1 MFSTA
6 GYRKNLKRTLLPALL
21 FPTCSPIV
29 ILHGYLHV
37 STWGYMYQSKSRW
50 SDILMQHVHLY
61 QRNLL
66 NHFSLQKLTQRKYL
80 ALVSLLLLL
89 HHKFSSFLGRNLHFV
104 PYSLVA
110 VHTWL
115 LVLEPDLAYVMCQ
128 QSAGRCPYLGNTP
141 VSLYSY
147 VDGDIGCKYTLGI
160 SQGCSLGSDL
170 QFHAHASLS
179 QEFCRPP
186 STYVHASRAG
196 LLPSTRRKERLAL
209 RKR

>member
-1 MFSTA
+1 
-6 GYRKNLKRTLLPALL
+6 
-21 FPTCSPIV
+21 
-29 ILHGYLHV
+29 
-37 STWGYMYQSKSRW
+37 
-50 SDILMQHVHLY
+50 
-61 QRNLL
+61 
-66 NHFSLQKLTQRKYL
+66 
-80 ALVSLLLLL
+80 
-89 HHKFSSFLGRNLHFV
+89 LHFV

-141 VSLYSY
+141 VSLFSY
-147 VDGDIGCKYTLGI
+147 VHSDICPKYTLGI
-160 SQGCSLGSDL
+160 SQGCSLGSEL

-179 QEFCRPP
+179 QEFSRPP

-209 RKR
+209 RNSYQDILDHLDFTCMYGAGLLACSPSGGGLGRRTAERAGCCPLRWGSWAVYSSLLGTFLGPRI

>member
-1 MFSTA
+1 M
-6 GYRKNLKRTLLPALL
+6 
-21 FPTCSPIV
+21 
-29 ILHGYLHV
+29 
-37 STWGYMYQSKSRW
+37 
-50 SDILMQHVHLY
+50 
-61 QRNLL
+61 
-66 NHFSLQKLTQRKYL
+66 
-80 ALVSLLLLL
+80 
-89 HHKFSSFLGRNLHFV
+89 HFV

-141 VSLYSY
+141 VSLFSY
-147 VDGDIGCKYTLGI
+147 VHGDICPKYTLGI

-179 QEFCRPP
+179 QEFSRPP

-209 RKR
+209 RKHIKIFWTILILLVCTVPACSPAPPQVGVSGGVRPSAPAAAPSGGGPGRRTAERAGCYPPHLVAPYQVPPWESSKDLI

>member
-1 MFSTA
+1 M
-6 GYRKNLKRTLLPALL
+6 
-21 FPTCSPIV
+21 
-29 ILHGYLHV
+29 
-37 STWGYMYQSKSRW
+37 
-50 SDILMQHVHLY
+50 
-61 QRNLL
+61 
-66 NHFSLQKLTQRKYL
+66 
-80 ALVSLLLLL
+80 
-89 HHKFSSFLGRNLHFV
+89 HFV

-141 VSLYSY
+141 VSLFSD
-147 VDGDIGCKYTLGI
+147 VHGDIGPKYTLGI
-160 SQGCSLGSDL
+160 SQGCSLGSNL

-179 QEFCRPP
+179 QEFCCPP

-209 RKR
+209 RNSYQDILDYLDFTCMYGAGLLAYPPQVPSGGGLGRRTAERAGCCPLRWGSWAAYG